1 MPVPAIGMKKLLLK
15 AMLPHNRA
23 SVCCMTK
30 VMVCRK
36 TMSAPAT
43 GMKKPR
49 LKAMLLPKPTLASC
63 MQRVMACRKTM
74 PVPATGLRKLP
85 LKGTAPP
92 NLHCACGNGKDTSL
106 PRQAT

>member
-36 TMSAPAT
+36 TMSAPAI
-43 GMKKPR
+43 GLKKLL
-49 LKAMLLPKPTLASC
+49 LKA
-63 MQRVMACRKTM
+63 
-74 PVPATGLRKLP
+74 
-85 LKGTAPP
+85 
-92 NLHCACGNGKDTSL
+92 
-106 PRQAT
+106 

>member
-1 MPVPAIGMKKLLLK
+1 MPVPAIGMKKRLLK

-43 GMKKPR
+43 GMKK
-49 LKAMLLPKPTLASC
+49 LLPKDWLLRNTILASFTT
-63 MQRVMACRKTM
+63 VGWA
-74 PVPATGLRKLP
+74 
-85 LKGTAPP
+85 
-92 NLHCACGNGKDTSL
+92 
-106 PRQAT
+106 

>member
-43 GMKKPR
+43 GMKK
-49 LKAMLLPKPTLASC
+49 LLPKDWLLRNTILASFTTEGW
-63 MQRVMACRKTM
+63 A
-74 PVPATGLRKLP
+74 
-85 LKGTAPP
+85 
-92 NLHCACGNGKDTSL
+92 
-106 PRQAT
+106 

>member
-23 SVCCMTK
+23 SVCCMTT

-43 GMKKPR
+43 GMKK
-49 LKAMLLPKPTLASC
+49 LLPKDWLLRNTILASFTT
-63 MQRVMACRKTM
+63 VGWA
-74 PVPATGLRKLP
+74 
-85 LKGTAPP
+85 
-92 NLHCACGNGKDTSL
+92 
-106 PRQAT
+106 